1 MAPVDEDT
9 LRYWTGTRY
18 RAPDFTPT
26 AMLVINTLSPLFLIV
41 AAGVILRRSGFVGA
55 EFFKVGSRLV
65 YWVALPCLLF
75 EKTAASSG
83 GGDEAMRVC
92 LMLAA
97 GMAACVIVAYLVGW
111 ILRLERPSLA
121 AFVQGGYRGNLAYV
135 GLPVVLFSMAGAT
148 GQPTGKMEA
157 FAVLAIAPLVPVYNV
172 LAVVVLLAGQKR
184 DGSAVAG
191 RVGRILVGTLTNPL
205 LLSCAAGLAWSMTGR
220 ALPAVVARTCATIG
234 YMALPLVLMGLG
246 ASLTLKAVRGT
257 FVPAFASATIK
268 VAVGP
273 IAGYLVG
280 RQLGL
285 TAGELRVG
293 LLYLA
298 CPTAV
303 VSFVMAEQLNS
314 DSRLTASIIVLATFL
329 SIPALAVVLLLA

>member
-1 MAPVDEDT
+1 
-9 LRYWTGTRY
+9 
-18 RAPDFTPT
+18 
-26 AMLVINTLSPLFLIV
+26 MLVINTLSPLFLIV
-41 AAGVILRRSGFVGA
+41 AAGVILRRSGFVPA
-55 EFFKVGSRLV
+55 EFFKVGGRLV

-75 EKTAASSG
+75 EKTAASGG
-83 GGDEAMRVC
+83 GGDAAMRVC
-92 LMLAA
+92 LVLAA

-111 ILRLERPSLA
+111 LLGLERPSLA

-148 GQPTGKMEA
+148 GQATDQMEA
-157 FAVLAIAPLVPVYNV
+157 FAVLAIAPLVPVYNMV
-172 LAVVVLLAGQKR
+172 AVVVLLAGQKR
-184 DGSAVAG
+184 DGSAASG
-191 RVGRILVGTLTNPL
+191 RVGRILVGTVTNPL
-205 LLSCAAGLAWSMTGR
+205 LLACAAGLAWSMTGR
-220 ALPAVVARTCATIG
+220 ALPGVVERTCSTIG
-234 YMALPLVLMGLG
+234 NMALPLVLMGLG

-257 FVPAFASATIK
+257 VVPALASATIK

-285 TAGELRVG
+285 TPGQLRVG

-314 DSRLTASIIVLATFL
+314 DSRLTASIIVVATFL
-329 SIPALAVVLLLA
+329 SIPALAVVLLLV